1 MQRLLRMRRARMSA
15 VLLPILGMLALA
27 GCVGGG
33 GGDPSGALEVCKS
46 GANGMQG
53 TAFQFSIDN
62 GAPFT
67 VTGGSCSGLR
77 QVSSPS
83 GTHTITEIPAA
94 NTSVVDV
101 QVVNGAPASLN
112 GNTESVT
119 VRHAGVKSSRR
130 VIIIYEVRP

>member
-27 GCVGGG
+27 GCVGGP

-67 VTGGSCSGLR
+67 VNGGSCSGLR

-83 GTHTITEIPAA
+83 GTPQTNEIPGQH
-94 NTSVVDV
+94 T
-101 QVVNGAPASLN
+101 
-112 GNTESVT
+112 
-119 VRHAGVKSSRR
+119 AGR
-130 VIIIYEVRP
+130 

>member
-27 GCVGGG
+27 SCVGGP

-53 TAFQFSIDN
+53 TPFQFSIDN

-67 VTGGSCSGLR
+67 VNGGSCSGLR
-77 QVSSPS
+77 QVSAPS
-83 GTHTITEIPAA
+83 GTPPITEIPAA
-94 NTSVVDV
+94 NQS
-101 QVVNGAPASLN
+101 
-112 GNTESVT
+112 
-119 VRHAGVKSSRR
+119 GVH
-130 VIIIYEVRP
+130 VPVG